1 MLMKVYKQRCKAQ
14 YNHLP
19 VGFYG
24 RAFAVTEHNN
34 KHLQLTFA
42 L

>member
-1 MLMKVYKQRCKAQ
+1 MLMKVYKETCKAQ

-19 VGFYG
+19 VGFYE
-24 RAFAVTEHNN
+24 RAFAVTEYN

-42 L
+42 V